1 MLELQQV
8 DLQYGE
14 HHLFREAGFALYP
27 GQKYGLIGR
36 NGTGKT
42 SLLNL
47 IKGLEAPDGGNIV
60 ASGQPLIASIEQE
73 IEQLNLRAIDYV
85 IQGYPEIGDLWL
97 KMKELE
103 ENEAYEALADIHMQL
118 AEKGAYDIEATA
130 GKILMG
136 LGFSEDEYLQPV
148 RAFSGGWR
156 VRLNLARCLIQP
168 ADILLLDEPTNHLDM
183 DAIIW
188 LEDWLKQFQGSLILI
203 AHDRYF
209 LDQIVDHI
217 LAIENQQLVTY
228 KGNYSQYEHARY
240 LRMEQMEKQHE
251 KQQKERQRVQK
262 FVDRF
267 RATATKA
274 KQVQSRVK
282 YLEKM
287 PEIEKMQQ
295 ESPYRIEFL
304 SSPSLSNPVIHI
316 KEVDFAYGEHQVLQN
331 VQFDLQVNDRVG
343 LLGLN
348 GAGKSTF
355 MKLLADALQPD
366 AGERRYCKKVQIGY
380 FAQHQV
386 ENLYLDHH
394 ALWHFKQ
401 IAPDQGEKALRTYL
415 GRYNFQGDKV
425 FQSVGSFSGGEK
437 ARLALALII
446 WQRPNLLLLDEPTNH
461 LDMAMREALTYALQS
476 YEGVLVL
483 ISHDRHL
490 LEACVNRFYL
500 VHDQQVKPFE
510 GDLQDYA
517 QWSRQQRQVEEV
529 AAKEP
534 KNGSKQKTD
543 QKQLKA
549 IERDLGKEQKALEAI
564 DQQLLQTQADDYKKQ
579 QELGQKRE
587 QIQQRIDEL
596 EEAWLLKQE

>member
-1 MLELQQV
+1 MLELQQIE
-8 DLQYGE
+8 LQYGE
-14 HHLFREAGFALYP
+14 HHLFREADFALYP

-47 IKGLEAPDGGNIV
+47 IKGIENPDGGDIV

-73 IEQLNLRAIDYV
+73 IEQLDLKAIDYV

-103 ENEAYEALADIHMQL
+103 ENEDYEALAEIHMQL
-118 AEKGAYDIEATA
+118 AEKRAYDIEAIA

-209 LDQIVDHI
+209 LDQVVDHI
-217 LAIENQQLVTY
+217 VSIENQKLVTY

-240 LRMEQMEKQHE
+240 LRMEQAEKQRE
-251 KQQKERQRVQK
+251 KQEKERERVQR
-262 FVDRF
+262 FVERF
-267 RATATKA
+267 RATASKA

-287 PEIEKMQQ
+287 PEIEAVQQ
-295 ESPYRIEFL
+295 ESPYQIEFL
-304 SSPSLSNPVIHI
+304 SSSPLSNPVIHM
-316 KEVDFAYGEHQVLQN
+316 EQVNFAYGDHEVLES
-331 VQFDLQVNDRVG
+331 VDFDLQVNDRIG

-355 MKLLADALQPD
+355 MKLLARELIPQ
-366 AGERRYCKKVQIGY
+366 AGEIEYCKKINIGY

-386 ENLYLDHH
+386 ENLYLNHH

-401 IAPDQGEKALRTYL
+401 IAPDQTEKVLRTYL

-425 FQSVGSFSGGEK
+425 FQPVGSFSGGEK
-437 ARLALALII
+437 ARLALAMII
-446 WQRPNLLLLDEPTNH
+446 WQRPNVLLLDEPTNH

-490 LEACVNRFYL
+490 LEACVDRFYL
-500 VHDQQVKPFE
+500 ISNRSISYFD
-510 GDLQDYA
+510 GNLQDYA
-517 QWSRQQRQVEEV
+517 QWSKQQRQVEEV
-529 AAKEP
+529 TDKNP
-534 KNGSKQKTD
+534 KNSSKQKTD

-549 IERDLGKEQKALEAI
+549 IERDLDKEQKALEAI

-587 QIQQRIDEL
+587 QIQQKIDEL
-596 EEAWLLKQE
+596 EEAWLIKQE

>member
-1 MLELQQV
+1 MLELQQI
-8 DLQYGE
+8 DLQYAQ
-14 HHLFREAGFALYP
+14 HHLFKEASFALYP

-47 IKGLEAPDGGNIV
+47 IKGLETPDGGNIV

-103 ENEAYEALADIHMQL
+103 NDEAYEALADVHMQL
-118 AEKGAYDIEATA
+118 AEKQAYDIEATA

-136 LGFSEDEYLQPV
+136 LGFSEEEYLQPV

-188 LEDWLKQFQGSLILI
+188 LEDWLQQFQGSLILI

-209 LDQIVDHI
+209 LDQVVDHI

-240 LRMEQMEKQHE
+240 LRIEQAEKQRE
-251 KQQKERQRVQK
+251 KQEKERERVQK

-287 PEIEKMQQ
+287 PEIEQIQQ

-304 SSPSLSNPVIHI
+304 SSPSLSNPVIKI
-316 KEVDFAYGEHQVLQN
+316 KDVDFAYGEHQVLEN

-355 MKLLADALQPD
+355 VKLLADALQPD
-366 AGERRYCKKVQIGY
+366 TGERHYCKKVQIGY

-386 ENLYLDHH
+386 ENLYLEQH

-401 IAPDQGEKALRTYL
+401 IAPDQTEKTLRTYL
-415 GRYNFQGDKV
+415 GRYNFSGDKV

-490 LEACVNRFYL
+490 LEACVNQFYL
-500 VHDQQVKPFE
+500 VNNQQVRPFE

-517 QWSRQQRQVEEV
+517 QWSRQQRQVEEIK
-529 AAKEP
+529 AKEP
-534 KNGSKQKTD
+534 NNSSKQKTD

-549 IERDLGKEQKALEAI
+549 IERDLDKEQKALEAI
-564 DQQLLQTQADDYKKQ
+564 DQQLLQTQADDYQKQ
-579 QELGQKRE
+579 QELGQKRA
-587 QIQQRIDEL
+587 QIQQKIDEL
-596 EEAWLLKQE
+596 EEAWLIKHE

>member
-14 HHLFREAGFALYP
+14 HHLFKEASFALYP
-27 GQKYGLIGR
+27 CQKYGLIGR

-47 IKGLEAPDGGNIV
+47 IKGLETPDGGNIV

-103 ENEAYEALADIHMQL
+103 ENEAYEELAEVHMQL
-118 AEKGAYDIEATA
+118 AEKRAYDIEATA

-136 LGFSEDEYLQPV
+136 LGFSEEEYLQPV

-228 KGNYSQYEHARY
+228 KGNYSQYEHVRY
-240 LRMEQMEKQHE
+240 LRMEQAEKQRE
-251 KQQKERQRVQK
+251 KQEKERERIQK

-295 ESPYRIEFL
+295 DSPYQIEFL
-304 SSPSLSNPVIHI
+304 SSPPLSNPVIHI
-316 KEVDFAYGEHQVLQN
+316 KDVDFAYGDHQVLQN

-366 AGERRYCKKVQIGY
+366 TGERRYCKKVQIGY

-401 IAPDQGEKALRTYL
+401 MAPDQTEKTLRTYL

-500 VHDQQVKPFE
+500 VNNQQVKPFD

-517 QWSRQQRQVEEV
+517 QWSRQQRQIEE
-529 AAKEP
+529 APSTEP
-534 KNGSKQKTD
+534 KNGAQHKTN

-549 IERDLGKEQKALEAI
+549 IERDLDKEQKALEAI
-564 DQQLLQTQADDYKKQ
+564 DQQLLETQSDDYQKQ
-579 QELGQKRE
+579 QELGQKRA
-587 QIQQRIDEL
+587 QIQQKIDEL